1 MVARLA
7 GGPVTSLPPNEL
19 GRIPVLEY
27 HLIGEPAGRWTRTP
41 AELRADMQLLY
52 DRGYRPVN
60 MTDVLDKNL
69 NLPAG
74 MSPVV
79 FVFDD
84 ASPSQFRYIEK
95 GDSLEIDPTSAIGVW
110 LDFQRAHPD
119 WDSRAV
125 FCVLSGAE
133 AGRSFFGNKG
143 IEGQKSEWRFRKL
156 QFLAQKGFEI
166 CNHTLWH
173 MTMSKYGDDAVQE
186 QIARLDLAVDSALP
200 GYRIRTLA
208 LPLGEWPKNKALAHA
223 GKWTDPKTGK
233 VRSYDYDAVLLVAGG
248 PARSPYDTAFNPL
261 LITREQ
267 ILGDQLRKMLDQ
279 MDKSGNRYV
288 SDGNAS
294 VVAKPAQTAA
304 PSAPKAA
311 PVTQ

>member
-1 MVARLA
+1 MIARLA

-27 HLIGEPAGRWTRTP
+27 HLVGEPAGRWTRTP
-41 AELRADMQLLY
+41 AELRSDMQLLY
-52 DRGYRPVN
+52 ERGYRPVN
-60 MTDVLDKNL
+60 MTDVLDRKL

-110 LDFQRAHPD
+110 LDFQKAHPD

-208 LPLGEWPKNKALAHA
+208 LPLGEWPKNKALAHQ

-267 ILGDQLRKMLDQ
+267 ILGDQLRKMLDR
-279 MDKSGNRYV
+279 MDQTGNRFV

-294 VVAKPAQTAA
+294 VVAKP
-304 PSAPKAA
+304 
-311 PVTQ
+311 VTQ